1 MIYYHDHPE
10 YRIGDE
16 IQTTALIKYLNT
28 KGHDVYYKDANPFVS
43 AMKLFPDNLV
53 IFAPNNI
60 YEYEFFEPYNIWFW
74 SVMLREKGI
83 YTELNHQYDE
93 TKIEFDVVFTP
104 VLSPEYNLERA
115 IKPESALN
123 TFYALNSQ
131 HEKVKMIVD
140 ANKKGMFDNIEH
152 PGIIYSNDIYETF
165 EYIRRSRIFLG
176 TDTGTTHYAGAIKHP
191 RMVLALPDETPI
203 QNNVRWHRDL
213 IAERCNEP
221 EILKIEVN
229 SLPCCNPKQFRVIQ
243 IQNNEIPIR
252 KIMQAIDKL

>member
-16 IQTTALIKYLNT
+16 IQTTALIKYLNL
-28 KGHDVYYKDANPFVS
+28 KGHDVYYKDSNPYVS
-43 AMKLFPDNLV
+43 AMQLFPDNLV
-53 IFAPNNI
+53 VFASENHFDYAI
-60 YEYEFFEPYNIWFW
+60 FEPYNIWFW

-93 TKIEFDVVFTP
+93 SKIEYDVVFTP
-104 VLSPEYNLERA
+104 VLAPAYNLERA
-115 IKPESALN
+115 IKPESALE
-123 TFYALNSQ
+123 TFYALTSQ
-131 HEKVKMIVD
+131 YEKVRMIVD
-140 ANKKGMFDNIEH
+140 ANKKGMFNNIEH
-152 PGIIYSNDIYETF
+152 PGIIYSNDIYEAF

-176 TDTGTTHYAGAIKHP
+176 TDTGTTHYAGALKHP

-229 SLPCCNPKQFRVIQ
+229 SLPCCDPKQFQVVQ
-243 IQNNEIPIR
+243 IANNEIPIR
-252 KIMQAIDKL
+252 KIMRQMENL